1 MHAATEGGRVVL
13 LRFMATNS
21 DWAVLFYRTHFD
33 VFDEVLVSVFQ
44 KGYPDGIGY
53 CSSSMECPC
62 IFTSLEGRNLN
73 RKPCTQTVQHRRP

>member
-13 LRFMATNS
+13 LRFMGTNS

-33 VFDEVLVSVFQ
+33 VFDEVLMPVFQ

-53 CSSSMECPC
+53 YSSSMECPA
-62 IFTSLEGRNLN
+62 FSHPLSGAT
-73 RKPCTQTVQHRRP
+73 